1 MKKILIAV
9 ALALPALLPTVA
21 GHVQAQQAP
30 PTFAVPAGVFQH
42 IINYTSIGG
51 SHAEGQALA
60 EQLIALA
67 QAQIA
72 AQKAEATK

>member
-1 MKKILIAV
+1 MRFLILV
-9 ALALPALLPTVA
+9 SALSLPLAA
-21 GHVQAQQAP
+21 QAQQTP

-67 QAQIA
+67 QQQMA
-72 AQKAEATK
+72 AQKAPEAPAR